1 MCYDNQKNKLDSLKI
16 LQNGNWRS
24 YLEREIKKPIA
35 NQTVEFYNERV
46 KDIKKLLEIINFIY
60 DDINNY
66 GILAKQLTKIK
77 P

>member
-66 GILAKQLTKIK
+66 GILAKELTKII